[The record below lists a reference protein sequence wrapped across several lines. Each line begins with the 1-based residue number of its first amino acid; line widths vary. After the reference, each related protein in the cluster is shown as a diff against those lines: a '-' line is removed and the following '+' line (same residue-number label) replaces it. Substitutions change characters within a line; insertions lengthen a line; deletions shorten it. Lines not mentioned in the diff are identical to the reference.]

1 MLIGKSRREGR
12 GAFGFFYGGYFCV
25 CLLFPFG
32 VLILLPAMSACTY
45 LPFLHH
51 SPAGVVGGKRKQSKT
66 KKPKNK
72 TTNPSFQ
79 DLSGWKTEAFYS
91 YLLFSLATSKHLQC
105 RNSEFG
111 IVFFVDTS
119 TVLNYTR

>member
-12 GAFGFFYGGYFCV
+12 GAFGFFYGGYSCV

-32 VLILLPAMSACTY
+32 VLILLPATSACNHP
-45 LPFLHH
+45 PFLHH
-51 SPAGVVGGKRKQSKT
+51 SPAGVVGGKRKQPKT

-79 DLSGWKTEAFYS
+79 DLSGGKTEAFYFYFYFLWPQAS
-91 YLLFSLATSKHLQC
+91 IF
-105 RNSEFG
+105 NVG
-111 IVFFVDTS
+111 IRKFFFVDTS